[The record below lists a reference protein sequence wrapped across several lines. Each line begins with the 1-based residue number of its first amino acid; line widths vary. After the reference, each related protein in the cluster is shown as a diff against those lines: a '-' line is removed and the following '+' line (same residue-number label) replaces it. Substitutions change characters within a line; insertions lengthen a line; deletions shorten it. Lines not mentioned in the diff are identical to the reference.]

1 MLALIVIS
9 PSAFEAVLITPLSP
23 SIPKFSPPCT
33 ILTVLSSARNS
44 TLPIALAT
52 ISSALC
58 RLNVTASEFESTV
71 KLTPGPPITVSVSL
85 SASATTCPTLDP
97 AF

>member
-1 MLALIVIS
+1 MSPLTSVIKADVALLYCDTSVLALIVIS
-9 PSAFEAVLITPLSP
+9 PSAFEAVLITAPSP

-58 RLNVTASEFESTV
+58 RLNAVSYTH
-71 KLTPGPPITVSVSL
+71 LTL
-85 SASATTCPTLDP
+85 PTNREV
-97 AF
+97 